1 MDLKKISLL
10 AVLFLFAVQGIHA
23 QNKPDSIPTEQRDE
37 KGDLYQLTQRAYL
50 AFNAYV
56 WGSTKLQNGYERPVI
71 AIYKNGEKDCEGIS
85 DENLK
90 KISIDD
96 VKSIEVVYG
105 TTETVLFGTKGI
117 TCVIKIT
124 LK

>member
-1 MDLKKISLL
+1 MKMKKISIIALLFLL
-10 AVLFLFAVQGIHA
+10 AINGIQA
-23 QNKPDSIPTEQRDE
+23 QDKPDSIPAETQRE
-37 KGDLYQLTQRAYL
+37 KGNLYQLTQRAYL

-56 WGSTKLQNGYERPVI
+56 WGSTKLYKGYERPAI
-71 AIYKNGEKDCEGIS
+71 AIYKNGQKEYEGIS

-90 KISIDD
+90 KISIDE

-105 TTETVLFGTKGI
+105 TAETALFGTRGI